1 MMCCV
6 AHVMKLAA
14 LQSNH
19 HHLSVLALDSGALLV
34 ERLGLSLT
42 DAATDEAIK
51 KLFAE
56 MQRLLAPSCGGLV
69 LDPIYTQQL
78 VQTKPIQTGVAFR
91 LEKMTTEVDPVALP
105 ILIGNWGVG
114 AIRQNYGVAKL
125 ELYYH
130 PREENALVKKQ
141 LVAELADYCHHEGI
155 DLLLKLTV
163 YTPAEEKFSVT
174 DFQSAQLE
182 ALHELAHLVDAVVI
196 QYPQDA
202 LASATVTAELDVPWL
217 LASDDIAYDAY
228 KDILRTALNNGAQGM
243 YVGEVLWQELYELK
257 LDDGTPDWEKIQ
269 QFLQTTARD
278 RIIEL
283 VRIVEEDTQPLE

>member
-1 MMCCV
+1 
-6 AHVMKLAA
+6 MKLAA

-19 HHLSVLALDSGALLV
+19 YHLSVLALDGGAQLV

-42 DAATDEAIK
+42 DAATDEAVK
-51 KLFAE
+51 KLFSA
-56 MQRLLAPSCGGLV
+56 MQQMLAPSCSGVV
-69 LDPIYTQQL
+69 LDPLYTHQL
-78 VQTKPIQTGVAFR
+78 LQTKPVQTGVAFR
-91 LEKMTTEVDPVALP
+91 LEKLATEIDPLALP
-105 ILIGNWGVG
+105 VLIGNWGVG

-130 PREENALVKKQ
+130 PREDNALAKKQ

-155 DLLLKLTV
+155 DLLLKLTI

-174 DFQSAQLE
+174 AFQAAQLE
-182 ALHELAHLVDAVVI
+182 ALHELAHLVDVLVI

-217 LASDDIAYDAY
+217 LASDDIAYDSY

-243 YVGEVLWQELYELK
+243 YVGEVLWQELYDLK

-278 RIIEL
+278 RVIEL